1 MCANSENRLLDELM
15 HQDRRHLIIG
25 TAGHVDHGKTALV
38 GALTGMETDRLK
50 EERERGLSIE
60 LGFAYFDLPDN
71 SRAGIVDVPGHE
83 KFIRSMLSGAYGM
96 DVVLF
101 VVDAKEGVQEQTLEH
116 LAILDLLG
124 ISNGIL
130 VMTKSDLATPDE
142 LAEATE
148 MTQEMLVGT
157 SLEGIPTV
165 SVSAITGAGIETL
178 KQTIVEQVALA
189 TKSEENDGIPRLYVD
204 RVFTVQ
210 GFGVVVTGTLIGGA
224 VNRDQRM
231 VILPQGD
238 TVRVRGIQVHS
249 ESATVAQAGQRT
261 ALNLSGTSAENIQRG
276 DVLCP
281 IDFSQVTDNIDVS
294 LQVLSSFPRVI
305 EHWSRFRA
313 YLGTREIF
321 CRLIL
326 LVDEAILPGDT
337 VQVQLRLEQP
347 ILTFRGDRIIL
358 RDFSAQHTVGGGEV
372 INPFA
377 PKHKRFTPETIATLA
392 QWEEA
397 DDSQIVN
404 TVLVNSE
411 TLCVPESFLYYYLPH
426 SQTDVKTLLDRL
438 ETDRKIVRW
447 DKSGRTPL
455 ISDAARTSA
464 AKEKIVNALV
474 AFHEAQ
480 PLLAGQNASQLRR
493 ELNMDEL
500 GFEKLENRLIAE
512 RQLVTEG
519 NLIRLASHEIQFS
532 QEEETAKEHLEQ
544 LFLEAGMN
552 TPTLSEL
559 NTLLPEYTSKVLEST
574 FFALL
579 NLGQF
584 IKIADNFFVHST
596 VFEQMSEL
604 LIGHLRENETITV
617 AEFREIAQ
625 TSRKYAVPFLEYCD
639 SQNLT
644 VRDGN
649 VRRLH
654 PRQSQT

>member
-1 MCANSENRLLDELM
+1 M

-25 TAGHVDHGKTALV
+25 TAGHVDHGKTALI
-38 GALTGMETDRLK
+38 GTLTGMETDRLK

-60 LGFAYFDLPDN
+60 LGFAYFDLPDH

-96 DVVLF
+96 DIVLF

-157 SLEGIPTV
+157 TLEGIPTV
-165 SVSAITGAGIETL
+165 SVSSITGAGIDTL
-178 KQTIVEQVALA
+178 KQTIVEQVAIA
-189 TKSEENDGIPRLYVD
+189 TEVEESDGISRLYVD

-210 GFGVVVTGTLIGGA
+210 GFGIVVTGTLIGGSI
-224 VNRDQRM
+224 NRDQRM
-231 VILPQGD
+231 VILPQREH
-238 TVRVRGIQVHS
+238 VRVRGIQVHNEPAS
-249 ESATVAQAGQRT
+249 VAQAGQRT
-261 ALNLSGTSAENIQRG
+261 ALNLSGTEVQNIQRG

-281 IDFSQVTDNIDVS
+281 IDFAQVTDNIDVS
-294 LQVLSSFPRVI
+294 LRVLSSFPRML
-305 EHWSRFRA
+305 EHWSRLRV

-377 PKHKRFTPETIATLA
+377 PRHKRFTPETTSILA

-397 DDSQIVN
+397 DNAQIVN
-404 TVLVNSE
+404 TVLENSKM
-411 TLCVPESFLYYYLPH
+411 LCVPESFLHYYLPQ
-426 SQTDVKTLLDRL
+426 SQQNVKAILDSL
-438 ETDRKIVRW
+438 EADGKIVRW

-455 ISDAARTSA
+455 LSDASRT
-464 AKEKIVNALV
+464 AKNKEEILNAL
-474 AFHEAQ
+474 ANFHTAQ
-480 PLLAGQNASQLRR
+480 PLLPGQNATQLRS
-493 ELNMDEL
+493 EVKLDEI
-500 GFEKLENRLIAE
+500 GFEKLENQLIAE
-512 RQLVTEG
+512 RQLVKDG
-519 NLIRLASHEIQFS
+519 NLLRLSSHEIQFS
-532 QEEETAKEHLEQ
+532 QEEETAKETLET
-544 LFLEAGMN
+544 LFLEAGIH
-552 TPTLSEL
+552 TPSLNELS
-559 NTLLPEYTSKVLEST
+559 TLLPEYTPKVLEST
-574 FFALL
+574 FYALL
-579 NLGQF
+579 RLGQF
-584 IKIADNFFVHST
+584 IKITDGFFIHKG
-596 VFEQMSEL
+596 VFEEMQKL
-604 LIGHLRENETITV
+604 LITHLRENDIMTV
-617 AEFREIAQ
+617 AEFRELAQ

-639 SQNLT
+639 SQKLT
-644 VRDGN
+644 IRDGN

-654 PRQSQT
+654 SRHLQ

>member
-1 MCANSENRLLDELM
+1 M

-71 SRAGIVDVPGHE
+71 ARAGIVDVPGHE

-142 LAEATE
+142 LAEAAE

-165 SVSAITGAGIETL
+165 SVSALTGAGIETL
-178 KQTIVEQVALA
+178 KQTIVEQVVLA

-210 GFGVVVTGTLIGGA
+210 GFGGVVTGTLIGGSI
-224 VNRDQRM
+224 NRDQRM

-238 TVRVRGIQVHS
+238 AVRVRGIQVHN
-249 ESATVAQAGQRT
+249 EQATVAQAGQRT
-261 ALNLSGTSAENIQRG
+261 ALNLSGTSAQNIQRG

-281 IDFSQVTDNIDVS
+281 IEFSQVTDNIDVS
-294 LQVLSSFPRVI
+294 LQVLSSFPRII
-305 EHWSRFRA
+305 EHWTRFRA

-326 LVDEAILPGDT
+326 LVDEAILPGDS

-397 DDSQIVN
+397 DDSEIVN

-426 SQTDVKTLLDRL
+426 SQTDVKTLLNSL
-438 ETDRKIVRW
+438 ETEGRIVHW
-447 DKSGRTPL
+447 DKSGRRPL
-455 ISDAARTSA
+455 VSDAARTSSGT
-464 AKEKIVNALV
+464 EKIVDALT

-493 ELNMDEL
+493 ELNIDEL
-500 GFEKLENRLIAE
+500 GFEKLESQLIAE

-532 QEEETAKEHLEQ
+532 QEEETAKETLEK

-552 TPTLSEL
+552 TPALSEL
-559 NTLLPEYTSKVLEST
+559 NTLLPEYTPKILEST
-574 FFALL
+574 FFALI

-584 IKIADNFFVHST
+584 IKMADNFFVHKT
-596 VFEQMSEL
+596 VFEKVSAL
-604 LIGHLRENETITV
+604 LIAHLRENETITV
-617 AEFREIAQ
+617 AEFREAAQ

-654 PRQSQT
+654 PRQG

>member
-1 MCANSENRLLDELM
+1 M
-15 HQDRRHLIIG
+15 HQDQRHVIIG
-25 TAGHVDHGKTALV
+25 TAGHIDHGKTALV

-50 EERERGLSIE
+50 EERERGMSIE

-96 DVVLF
+96 DIVLF

-130 VMTKSDLATPDE
+130 VMTKSDLATADE
-142 LAEATE
+142 LAEAAE

-178 KQTIVEQVALA
+178 KQTILEQVTLA
-189 TKSEENDGIPRLYVD
+189 TKSEENDGISRLYVD

-210 GFGVVVTGTLIGGA
+210 GFGVVVTGTLIGGSI
-224 VNRDQRM
+224 NREQRM
-231 VILPQGD
+231 VLLPQGEV
-238 TVRVRGIQVHS
+238 VRVRGIQVHNEPAS
-249 ESATVAQAGQRT
+249 VAYAGQRT
-261 ALNLSGTSAENIQRG
+261 ALNLSGTSAQDIQRG

-281 IDFSQVTDNIDVS
+281 INYSQVTDNIDVS
-294 LQVLSSFPRVI
+294 LQILSSFPRII

-326 LVDEAILPGDT
+326 LVDEAILPGDK

-347 ILTFRGDRIIL
+347 ILTFRGDRIII

-392 QWEEA
+392 QWEEV
-397 DDSQIVN
+397 DDTQIVN
-404 TVLVNSE
+404 TVLANSD
-411 TLCVPESFLYYYLPH
+411 TLCVSESFLYYYLPH
-426 SQTDVKTLLDRL
+426 SQTDVSAILNSL
-438 ETDRKIVRW
+438 ETEEKIIRW
-447 DKSGRTPL
+447 NESGRAPL
-455 ISDAARTSA
+455 VSDAERTTTVKA
-464 AKEKIVNALV
+464 EIINTLT

-480 PLLAGQNASQLRR
+480 PLLAGQNASQLRHK
-493 ELNMDEL
+493 LSLDEQS
-500 GFEKLENRLIAE
+500 FEKLANQLIKE
-512 RQLVTEG
+512 RQLVKDG
-519 NLIRLASHEIQFS
+519 NLLRLAAHEIQFS
-532 QEEETAKEHLEQ
+532 QEEETAKEKLEQ

-559 NTLLPEYTSKVLEST
+559 STLLPEYTPKVLEST
-574 FFALL
+574 FYALL
-579 NLGQF
+579 NLGRF
-584 IKIADNFFVHST
+584 VKIAENFFIHKT
-596 VFEQMSEL
+596 KFEEISDAL
-604 LIGHLRENETITV
+604 TTYLRENGTITV
-617 AEFREIAQ
+617 AEFRETAE

-639 SQNLT
+639 TQNLT

-649 VRRLH
+649 IRRLH
-654 PRQSQT
+654 PRHLET

>member
-1 MCANSENRLLDELM
+1 M
-15 HQDRRHLIIG
+15 HQDQRHVIIG

-38 GALTGMETDRLK
+38 GTLTGMETDRLK
-50 EERERGLSIE
+50 EERERGMSIE

-96 DVVLF
+96 DIVLF

-142 LAEATE
+142 LDEAAE

-178 KQTIVEQVALA
+178 KQTILEQVTLA

-210 GFGVVVTGTLIGGA
+210 GFGVVVTGTLIGGSI
-224 VNRDQRM
+224 NREQRM
-231 VILPQGD
+231 VLLPQAD
-238 TVRVRGIQVHS
+238 VVRVRGIQVHN
-249 ESATVAQAGQRT
+249 EPAAVAYAGQRT
-261 ALNLSGTSAENIQRG
+261 ALNLSGMSAQDIQRG

-281 IDFSQVTDNIDVS
+281 IDYSQVTDNIDVS
-294 LQVLSSFPRVI
+294 LQVLSSFPRII

-326 LVDEAILPGDT
+326 LVDEAILPGDK

-347 ILTFRGDRIIL
+347 ILTFRGDRIII

-377 PKHKRFTPETIATLA
+377 PKHKRFTPETVATLA

-397 DDSQIVN
+397 DDAQIVN
-404 TVLVNSE
+404 IVLANSE

-426 SQTDVKTLLDRL
+426 SQTDVKAILDRL
-438 ETDRKIVRW
+438 KAEGKIVRW
-447 DKSGRTPL
+447 DESGREPL
-455 ISDAARTSA
+455 VSDAERTETVKSQM
-464 AKEKIVNALV
+464 VGALRT
-474 AFHEAQ
+474 FHESQ
-480 PLLAGQNASQLRR
+480 PLLTGQNASQLRHQLSLDEQSFERLANQLIKAR
-493 ELNMDEL
+493 ELVKD
-500 GFEKLENRLIAE
+500 
-512 RQLVTEG
+512 G
-519 NLIRLASHEIQFS
+519 NLLRLASHEIQFS
-532 QEEETAKEHLEQ
+532 QEEETAKEKLEQ
-544 LFLEAGMN
+544 LFLQAGMN
-552 TPTLSEL
+552 TPTLNEL
-559 NTLLPEYTSKVLEST
+559 STLLPEYTPKVLEST
-574 FFALL
+574 FYALL
-579 NLGQF
+579 NLGRF
-584 IKIADNFFVHST
+584 VKIAENFFIHKT
-596 VFEQMSEL
+596 RFEEISDAL
-604 LIGHLRENETITV
+604 TTYLRENATITV
-617 AEFREIAQ
+617 AEFRETAE

-639 SQNLT
+639 TQNLT

-649 VRRLH
+649 IRRLH
-654 PRQSQT
+654 PRHLET

>member
-1 MCANSENRLLDELM
+1 M
-15 HQDRRHLIIG
+15 HQDSRHLIIG

-157 SLEGIPTV
+157 SLQGIPTV

-189 TKSEENDGIPRLYVD
+189 TKSEEHDGIPRLYVD

-210 GFGVVVTGTLIGGA
+210 GFGVVVTGTLIGGSI
-224 VNRDQRM
+224 NREQRM

-238 TVRVRGIQVHS
+238 GVRVRGIQVHN
-249 ESATVAQAGQRT
+249 EPATVAQAGQRT
-261 ALNLSGTSAENIQRG
+261 ALNLSGTSAQNIQRG

-281 IDFSQVTDNIDVS
+281 IEYSQVTDNIDVS
-294 LQVLSSFPRVI
+294 LQVLSSFPRII

-358 RDFSAQHTVGGGEV
+358 RDFSAQYTVGGGEV

-377 PKHKRFTPETIATLA
+377 PKHKRFTPETVATLA
-392 QWEEA
+392 QWEAA
-397 DDSQIVN
+397 DDSEIVN

-411 TLCVPESFLYYYLPH
+411 TLCVPESFLYYYLPY
-426 SQTDVKTLLDRL
+426 SKTDVKTLLNRL
-438 ETDRKIVRW
+438 ETEDKIVCW

-455 ISDAARTSA
+455 VSDAARTSTV
-464 AKEKIVNALV
+464 KEKIVDALA

-480 PLLAGQNASQLRR
+480 PLLTGQNASQLRR
-493 ELNMDEL
+493 ELNIDEL

-512 RQLVTEG
+512 GQLVTEG
-519 NLIRLASHEIQFS
+519 NLLRLASHEIQFS
-532 QEEETAKEHLEQ
+532 EEEETAKATLEK

-552 TPTLSEL
+552 TPALSEL
-559 NTLLPEYTSKVLEST
+559 STLLPEYTPKLLEST

-584 IKIADNFFVHST
+584 IKIADNFFIHKT
-596 VFEQMSEL
+596 VFEKVSEL
-604 LIGHLRENETITV
+604 LTAYLRENETIAV
-617 AEFREIAQ
+617 AEFREAAQ

-654 PRQSQT
+654 PRHLKT

>member
-1 MCANSENRLLDELM
+1 M

-25 TAGHVDHGKTALV
+25 TAGHVDHGKTALI
-38 GALTGMETDRLK
+38 GTLTGMETDRLK

-71 SRAGIVDVPGHE
+71 LRAGIVDVPGHE

-96 DVVLF
+96 DIVLF

-142 LAEATE
+142 LAEAAE
-148 MTQEMLVGT
+148 MTQEMLIGT
-157 SLEGIPTV
+157 TLEDIPTV
-165 SVSAITGAGIETL
+165 SVSSITGAGIDTL
-178 KQTIVEQVALA
+178 KQTIVKQVALA
-189 TKSEENDGIPRLYVD
+189 TKAEESDGIPRLYVD

-210 GFGVVVTGTLIGGA
+210 GFGIVVTGTLIGGTI
-224 VNRDQRM
+224 NRDQRM
-231 VILPQGD
+231 VILPQ
-238 TVRVRGIQVHS
+238 TEPVRVRGIQVHNEPAS
-249 ESATVAQAGQRT
+249 VAQAGQRT
-261 ALNLSGTSAENIQRG
+261 ALNLSGTSVQNIQRG

-281 IDFSQVTDNIDVS
+281 IEFSQVTDNIDVS
-294 LQVLSSFPRVI
+294 LRVLSSFPRI
-305 EHWSRFRA
+305 LEHWSRFRA

-377 PKHKRFTPETIATLA
+377 PKHKRFTPETITVLA

-397 DDSQIVN
+397 DNAQVVN
-404 TVLVNSE
+404 TVLENSK
-411 TLCVPESFLYYYLPH
+411 TLCVPESFLHYYLPH
-426 SQTDVKTLLDRL
+426 SQQRVNAILNNL
-438 ETDRKIVRW
+438 ETDEKIVRW

-455 ISDAARTSA
+455 VSDASRT
-464 AKEKIVNALV
+464 AKTKEGILNILAN
-474 AFHEAQ
+474 FHAAQ
-480 PLLAGQNASQLRR
+480 PLLPGQNATQLRSEI
-493 ELNMDEL
+493 ELDEI
-500 GFEKLENRLIAE
+500 GFEKLENQLIAE
-512 RQLVTEG
+512 RQLVKDG
-519 NLIRLASHEIQFS
+519 NLLRLTSHEIQFS
-532 QEEETAKEHLEQ
+532 QEEETAKETLEK
-544 LFLEAGMN
+544 LFLDAGIN
-552 TPTLSEL
+552 TPTLNEL
-559 NTLLPEYTSKVLEST
+559 STLLPEYTPKVLEST

-579 NLGQF
+579 RLGQF
-584 IKIADNFFVHST
+584 VKITDNFFIHRAVL
-596 VFEQMSEL
+596 EKIQEL
-604 LIGHLRENETITV
+604 LTTYLRKNDIITV
-617 AEFREIAQ
+617 AEFRETAQ

-639 SQNLT
+639 SQNIT
-644 VRDGN
+644 IRDGN

-654 PRQSQT
+654 PRHL

>member
-1 MCANSENRLLDELM
+1 M

-38 GALTGMETDRLK
+38 GRLTGMETDRLK
-50 EERERGLSIE
+50 EEQERGLSIE
-60 LGFAYFDLPDN
+60 LGFAYFDLPDG

-96 DVVLF
+96 DIVLF

-157 SLEGIPTV
+157 SLEGIPNV
-165 SVSAITGAGIETL
+165 SVSSITGEGIETL
-178 KQTIVEQVALA
+178 KQTIVEQVTVA
-189 TKSEENDGIPRLYVD
+189 TKAEENDGIPRLYVD

-210 GFGVVVTGTLIGGA
+210 GFGVVVTGTLIGGSI
-224 VNRDQRM
+224 NQDQRM
-231 VILPQGD
+231 VILPQGEPI
-238 TVRVRGIQVHS
+238 RVRGIQVHN
-249 ESATVAQAGQRT
+249 ETAPVAQAGQRT
-261 ALNLSGTSAENIQRG
+261 ALNLSGISAQDIQRG

-281 IDFSQVTDNIDVS
+281 IEFSQVTDNIDMS
-294 LQVLSSFPRVI
+294 LQVLTSFPRI
-305 EHWSRFRA
+305 LEHWTRLRA

-358 RDFSAQHTVGGGEV
+358 RDFSAQYTVGGGEV

-377 PKHKRFTPETIATLA
+377 PRHKRFVPETIATLA

-397 DDSQIVN
+397 DDAQIVN
-404 TVLVNSE
+404 TVLENSD

-426 SQTDVKTLLDRL
+426 SQMNVKAILEGL
-438 ETDRKIVRW
+438 ETDKKIVRW

-455 ISDAARTSA
+455 VSDAARTTT
-464 AKEKIVNALV
+464 AKENIMETLAD
-474 AFHEAQ
+474 FHEAQ
-480 PLLAGQNASQLRR
+480 PLLAGQNVSQLRR
-493 ELNMDEL
+493 ELKLDET

-512 RQLVTEG
+512 NQLVKEG

-532 QEEETAKEHLEQ
+532 QEEEDAKETLEKR
-544 LFLEAGMN
+544 FLAAGIN
-552 TPTLSEL
+552 TPTLNEL
-559 NTLLPEYTSKVLEST
+559 NTSLPEYTPQVIEST

-579 NLGQF
+579 NLGRF
-584 IKIADNFFVHST
+584 VKIADNFFIHET
-596 VFEQMSEL
+596 VFEETREL
-604 LIGHLRENETITV
+604 LITYLRENDIITV
-617 AEFREIAQ
+617 AEFRETAQ

-654 PRQSQT
+654 PRHKER

>member
-1 MCANSENRLLDELM
+1 M

-210 GFGVVVTGTLIGGA
+210 GFGVVVTGTLIGGSI
-224 VNRDQRM
+224 NREQRM

-238 TVRVRGIQVHS
+238 TVRVRGIQVHN
-249 ESATVAQAGQRT
+249 EPAPVAQAGQRT
-261 ALNLSGTSAENIQRG
+261 ALNLSGTSTENIQRG

-281 IDFSQVTDNIDVS
+281 IDFSRVTDNIDVS
-294 LQVLSSFPRVI
+294 LQVLSSFPRIV

-326 LVDEAILPGDT
+326 LVDEAILPGDK

-358 RDFSAQHTVGGGEV
+358 RDFSAQHTLGGGEV

-392 QWEEA
+392 AWEEV

-411 TLCVPESFLYYYLPH
+411 ALCVPESFLYYYLPH
-426 SQTDVKTLLDRL
+426 SQTDVNTLLNSL
-438 ETDRKIVRW
+438 ETEGKIVRW

-455 ISDAARTSA
+455 VSDAARTSA
-464 AKEKIVNALV
+464 AKEKIAAALA

-500 GFEKLENRLIAE
+500 GFEKLENQLIAE

-532 QEEETAKEHLEQ
+532 EEEETAKETLEQ
-544 LFLEAGMN
+544 LFLEAGIN
-552 TPTLSEL
+552 TPALSEL
-559 NTLLPEYTSKVLEST
+559 NTLLPEYTPKVLEST

-584 IKIADNFFVHST
+584 IKIADNFFIHT
-596 VFEQMSEL
+596 TIFQEIQEL
-604 LIGHLRENETITV
+604 LTTYLRKNDIITV
-617 AEFREIAQ
+617 AEFRETAQ

-644 VRDGN
+644 IRDGN

-654 PRQSQT
+654 PRHLET

>member
-1 MCANSENRLLDELM
+1 M

-25 TAGHVDHGKTALV
+25 TAGHVDHGKTALI
-38 GALTGMETDRLK
+38 GTLTGMETDRLK

-71 SRAGIVDVPGHE
+71 LRAGIVDVPGHE

-96 DVVLF
+96 DIVLF

-142 LAEATE
+142 LAEAAE
-148 MTQEMLVGT
+148 MTQEILIGT
-157 SLEGIPTV
+157 TLEDIPTV
-165 SVSAITGAGIETL
+165 SVSSITGAGIDTL
-178 KQTIVEQVALA
+178 KQTIVKQVALA
-189 TKSEENDGIPRLYVD
+189 TKAEESDGIPRLYVD

-210 GFGVVVTGTLIGGA
+210 GFGIVVTGTLIGGTI
-224 VNRDQRM
+224 NRDQRM
-231 VILPQGD
+231 VILPQ
-238 TVRVRGIQVHS
+238 TEPVRVRGIQVHNEPAS
-249 ESATVAQAGQRT
+249 VAQAGQRT
-261 ALNLSGTSAENIQRG
+261 ALNLSGTSIQNIQRG

-281 IDFSQVTDNIDVS
+281 IEFSQVTDNIDVS
-294 LQVLSSFPRVI
+294 LRVLSSFPRI
-305 EHWSRFRA
+305 LEHWSRFRA

-377 PKHKRFTPETIATLA
+377 PKHKRFTPETITVLA

-397 DDSQIVN
+397 DNAQVVN
-404 TVLVNSE
+404 TVLENSK
-411 TLCVPESFLYYYLPH
+411 TLCVPESFLHYYLPH
-426 SQTDVKTLLDRL
+426 SQQRVNAILNNL
-438 ETDRKIVRW
+438 ETDGKIVRW

-455 ISDAARTSA
+455 VSDASRTVKT
-464 AKEKIVNALV
+464 KERILNILAN
-474 AFHEAQ
+474 FHAAQ
-480 PLLAGQNASQLRR
+480 PLLPGQNATQLRSEI
-493 ELNMDEL
+493 ELDEI
-500 GFEKLENRLIAE
+500 GFEKLENQLIAD
-512 RQLVTEG
+512 RQLVKDG
-519 NLIRLASHEIQFS
+519 NLLRLTSHEIQFS
-532 QEEETAKEHLEQ
+532 QEEETAKETLEK
-544 LFLEAGMN
+544 LFLEAGIN
-552 TPTLSEL
+552 TPTLNEL
-559 NTLLPEYTSKVLEST
+559 STLLPEYTPKVLEST

-579 NLGQF
+579 RLGQF
-584 IKIADNFFVHST
+584 VKITDNFFIHRAVL
-596 VFEQMSEL
+596 EKIQEL
-604 LIGHLRENETITV
+604 LTTYLRKNDIITV
-617 AEFREIAQ
+617 AEFRETAQ

-639 SQNLT
+639 SQNIT
-644 VRDGN
+644 IRDGN

-654 PRQSQT
+654 PRYL

>member
-1 MCANSENRLLDELM
+1 MY
-15 HQDRRHLIIG
+15 QDRRHLIIG

-38 GALTGMETDRLK
+38 GTLTGIETDRLK

-83 KFIRSMLSGAYGM
+83 KFIRHMLSGAYGM
-96 DVVLF
+96 DIVLF

-124 ISNGIL
+124 ISNGII
-130 VMTKSDLATPDE
+130 VMTKSDLATREE
-142 LAEATE
+142 LEEATE

-157 SLEGIPTV
+157 SLEGIPSV
-165 SVSAITGAGIETL
+165 SVSSITGEGIDAL
-178 KQTIVEQVALA
+178 KQMIVEQVDLA
-189 TKSEENDGIPRLYVD
+189 TKAQEHDGIPRLYVD

-210 GFGVVVTGTLIGGA
+210 GFGVVVTGTLIGGS

-238 TVRVRGIQVHS
+238 VVRVRGIQVHN
-249 ESATVAQAGQRT
+249 EHADVAQAGQRT
-261 ALNLSGTSAENIQRG
+261 ALNLSGTTANNIQRG

-281 IDFSQVTDNIDVS
+281 IEYSQVTDNIDVS
-294 LQVLSSFPRVI
+294 LQVLSSFPRML
-305 EHWSRFRA
+305 EHWGRFRA

-326 LVDEAILPGDT
+326 LVDEAILPGDR

-377 PKHKRFTPETIATLA
+377 PKHKRFTQETITTLA

-397 DDSQIVN
+397 DDTQVVN
-404 TVLVNSE
+404 AVLENSP
-411 TLCVPESFLYYYLPH
+411 TLCVAESFLYYYMPY
-426 SQTDVKTLLDRL
+426 SRAEVGNIL
-438 ETDRKIVRW
+438 ETLASEEKIVRW
-447 DKSGRTPL
+447 DTSGRTPL
-455 ISDAARTSA
+455 VSDAARTAELTERLLKVLS
-464 AKEKIVNALV
+464 E
-474 AFHEAQ
+474 FHEKE
-480 PLLAGQNASQLRR
+480 PLLAGQNASQLSR
-493 ELNMDEL
+493 ELGLDEI
-500 GFEKLENRLIAE
+500 GFEKLTNQLIKTK
-512 RQLVTEG
+512 QLVKDG
-519 NLIRLASHEIQFS
+519 NLLRLASHEIQFS
-532 QEEETAKEHLEQ
+532 EEESTAKETLEK
-544 LFLEAGMN
+544 LFLDAGIN
-552 TPTLSEL
+552 TPGLNEL
-559 NTLLPEYTSKVLEST
+559 KTLLPEYTPQIIEST

-584 IKIADNFFVHST
+584 IKAADNFFIHKE
-596 VFEQMSEL
+596 VFEEIKEL
-604 LIGHLRENETITV
+604 LTNYLRENGTITV
-617 AEFREIAQ
+617 GEFRELAQ

-639 SQNLT
+639 TQNVT
-644 VRDGN
+644 IRDGN
-649 VRRLH
+649 IRRLSS
-654 PRQSQT
+654 R

>member
-1 MCANSENRLLDELM
+1 M

-25 TAGHVDHGKTALV
+25 TAGHVDHGKTALI
-38 GALTGMETDRLK
+38 GTLTGMETDRLK

-96 DVVLF
+96 DIVLF

-142 LAEATE
+142 LAEAAE
-148 MTQEMLVGT
+148 MTQEMLIGT
-157 SLEGIPTV
+157 TLEDIPTV
-165 SVSAITGAGIETL
+165 SVSSITGAGIDTL
-178 KQTIVEQVALA
+178 KQTIVKQVALA
-189 TKSEENDGIPRLYVD
+189 TKAEESDGIPRLYVD

-210 GFGVVVTGTLIGGA
+210 GFGIVVTGTLIGGTI
-224 VNRDQRM
+224 NRDQRM
-231 VILPQGD
+231 VILPQ
-238 TVRVRGIQVHS
+238 TEPVRVRGIQVHNEPAS
-249 ESATVAQAGQRT
+249 VAQAGQRT
-261 ALNLSGTSAENIQRG
+261 ALNLSGTSVQNIQRG

-281 IDFSQVTDNIDVS
+281 IEFSQVTDNIDVS
-294 LQVLSSFPRVI
+294 LRVLSSFPRI
-305 EHWSRFRA
+305 LEHWSRFRA

-377 PKHKRFTPETIATLA
+377 PKHKRFTPETITVLA

-397 DDSQIVN
+397 DNAQVVN
-404 TVLVNSE
+404 TVLENSK
-411 TLCVPESFLYYYLPH
+411 TLCVPESFLHYYLPH
-426 SQTDVKTLLDRL
+426 SQQRVNAILNNL
-438 ETDRKIVRW
+438 ETDEKIVRW

-455 ISDAARTSA
+455 VSDASRT
-464 AKEKIVNALV
+464 AKTKEGILNILAN
-474 AFHEAQ
+474 FHAAQ
-480 PLLAGQNASQLRR
+480 PLLPGQNATQLRSEI
-493 ELNMDEL
+493 ELDEI
-500 GFEKLENRLIAE
+500 GFEKLENQLIAE
-512 RQLVTEG
+512 RQLVKDG
-519 NLIRLASHEIQFS
+519 NLLRLTSHEIQFS
-532 QEEETAKEHLEQ
+532 QEEETAKETLEK
-544 LFLEAGMN
+544 LFLDAGIN
-552 TPTLSEL
+552 TPTLNEL
-559 NTLLPEYTSKVLEST
+559 STLLPEYTPKVLEST

-579 NLGQF
+579 RLGQF
-584 IKIADNFFVHST
+584 VKITDNFFIHRAVL
-596 VFEQMSEL
+596 EKIQEL
-604 LIGHLRENETITV
+604 LTTYLRKNDIITV
-617 AEFREIAQ
+617 AEFRETAQ

-639 SQNLT
+639 SQNIT
-644 VRDGN
+644 IRDGN

-654 PRQSQT
+654 PRHL

>member
-1 MCANSENRLLDELM
+1 M

-96 DVVLF
+96 DIVLF

-165 SVSAITGAGIETL
+165 SVSALTGAGIETL
-178 KQTIVEQVALA
+178 KQTIVEQVVLA
-189 TKSEENDGIPRLYVD
+189 TKAEENDGIPRLYVD

-210 GFGVVVTGTLIGGA
+210 GFGVIVTGTLIGGSI
-224 VNRDQRM
+224 NRDQRM

-238 TVRVRGIQVHS
+238 AVRVRGIQVHN
-249 ESATVAQAGQRT
+249 ESAPVAQAGQRT
-261 ALNLSGTSAENIQRG
+261 ALNLSGTSAQDVQRG

-281 IDFSQVTDNIDVS
+281 IEFSQVTDNIDVS
-294 LQVLSSFPRVI
+294 LQVLSSFPRII
-305 EHWSRFRA
+305 EHWTRFRA

-326 LVDEAILPGDT
+326 LVDEAILPGDS

-377 PKHKRFTPETIATLA
+377 PKHKRFMPETIATLA
-392 QWEEA
+392 EWEEA
-397 DDSQIVN
+397 DEARIVN
-404 TVLVNSE
+404 TVLLNSE
-411 TLCVPESFLYYYLPH
+411 TLCMPESFLYYYLPH
-426 SQTDVKTLLDRL
+426 SQTDVKAILNGL
-438 ETDRKIVRW
+438 ETEGKIVRW
-447 DKSGRTPL
+447 DPSGRTPL
-455 ISDAARTSA
+455 VSDASRTA
-464 AKEKIVNALV
+464 TVKAKIVEVLE

-480 PLLAGQNASQLRR
+480 PLLAGQNASQLRQK
-493 ELNMDEL
+493 LSLDEL
-500 GFEKLENRLIAE
+500 SFEKLEHQLITE
-512 RQLVTEG
+512 RQLAKEG
-519 NLIRLASHEIQFS
+519 NLLRLASHEIQFS
-532 QEEETAKEHLEQ
+532 EEEETAKETLEE
-544 LFLEAGMN
+544 LFLEVGMN
-552 TPTLSEL
+552 TPSLNEL
-559 NTLLPEYTSKVLEST
+559 NTLLPDYTPKVLEST
-574 FFALL
+574 FYALL

-584 IKIADNFFVHST
+584 VKIADDFFTHRI
-596 VFEQMSEL
+596 VFEEVSEL
-604 LIGHLRENETITV
+604 LTAHLRENETITV
-617 AEFREIAQ
+617 AEFREMAQ

-644 VRDGN
+644 IRDDN

-654 PRQSQT
+654 PRHSQT

>member
-1 MCANSENRLLDELM
+1 M
-15 HQDRRHLIIG
+15 HQDQRHVIIG

-38 GALTGMETDRLK
+38 AALTGMETDRLK
-50 EERERGLSIE
+50 EERERGMSIE

-71 SRAGIVDVPGHE
+71 ARAGIVDVPGHE

-96 DVVLF
+96 DIVLF

-130 VMTKSDLATPDE
+130 VMTKSDLATADE
-142 LAEATE
+142 LTEAAE

-165 SVSAITGAGIETL
+165 SVSAITGTGIETL
-178 KQTIVEQVALA
+178 KQTIVEQVTLA
-189 TKSEENDGIPRLYVD
+189 AQSEENDGIPRLYVD

-210 GFGVVVTGTLIGGA
+210 GFGVVVTGTLIGGSI
-224 VNRDQRM
+224 NREQRM
-231 VILPQGD
+231 VLLPQGD
-238 TVRVRGIQVHS
+238 VVRVRGIQVHNEPAS
-249 ESATVAQAGQRT
+249 VAYAGQRT
-261 ALNLSGTSAENIQRG
+261 ALNLSGTSAQNIQRG

-281 IDFSQVTDNIDVS
+281 IDYSQVTDNIDVS
-294 LQVLSSFPRVI
+294 LQVLSSFPRII

-326 LVDEAILPGDT
+326 LVDEAILPGDK

-347 ILTFRGDRIIL
+347 ILTFRGDRIII

-372 INPFA
+372 INPYA

-397 DDSQIVN
+397 DDAQIIN
-404 TVLVNSE
+404 IVLANSE
-411 TLCVPESFLYYYLPH
+411 TVCVPESFLYYYLPH
-426 SQTDVKTLLDRL
+426 SQTDVKTILNSL
-438 ETDRKIVRW
+438 ETEDKIIRW
-447 DKSGRTPL
+447 NESGRESL
-455 ISDAARTSA
+455 VSDVERTTTIK
-464 AKEKIVNALV
+464 AKIIDALA

-493 ELNMDEL
+493 KLNLDEQS
-500 GFEKLENRLIAE
+500 FEKLTNRLIKE
-512 RQLVTEG
+512 RELVKDG
-519 NLIRLASHEIQFS
+519 NLLRLAAHEIQFS
-532 QEEETAKEHLEQ
+532 QEEETAKEKLEQ

-559 NTLLPEYTSKVLEST
+559 NTLLPEYTPKVLEST
-574 FFALL
+574 FYALL
-579 NLGQF
+579 NLGRF
-584 IKIADNFFVHST
+584 VNIAENFFIHKTKFKEIST
-596 VFEQMSEL
+596 AL
-604 LIGHLRENETITV
+604 TTYLRENGTITV
-617 AEFREIAQ
+617 AEFRETAE

-639 SQNLT
+639 TQNLT

-649 VRRLH
+649 IRRLH
-654 PRQSQT
+654 PRHLET

>member
-1 MCANSENRLLDELM
+1 M

-25 TAGHVDHGKTALV
+25 TAGHVDHGKTALI
-38 GALTGMETDRLK
+38 GTLTGMETDRLK

-96 DVVLF
+96 DIVLF

-142 LAEATE
+142 LAEAAE
-148 MTQEMLVGT
+148 MTQEMLIGT
-157 SLEGIPTV
+157 TLEDIPTV
-165 SVSAITGAGIETL
+165 SVSSITGAGIDTL
-178 KQTIVEQVALA
+178 KQTIVKQVALA
-189 TKSEENDGIPRLYVD
+189 TKAEESDGIPRLYVD

-210 GFGVVVTGTLIGGA
+210 GFGIVVTGTLIGGTI
-224 VNRDQRM
+224 NRDQRM
-231 VILPQGD
+231 VILPQ
-238 TVRVRGIQVHS
+238 TEPVRVRGIQVHNEPAS
-249 ESATVAQAGQRT
+249 VAQAGQRT
-261 ALNLSGTSAENIQRG
+261 ALNLSGTSIQNIQRG

-281 IDFSQVTDNIDVS
+281 IEFSQVTDNIDVS
-294 LQVLSSFPRVI
+294 LRVLSSFPRI
-305 EHWSRFRA
+305 LEHWSRFRA

-377 PKHKRFTPETIATLA
+377 PKHKRFTPETITVLA

-397 DDSQIVN
+397 DNAQVVN
-404 TVLVNSE
+404 TVLENSK
-411 TLCVPESFLYYYLPH
+411 TLCVPESFLHYYLPH
-426 SQTDVKTLLDRL
+426 SQQRVNAILNNL
-438 ETDRKIVRW
+438 ETDEKIVRW

-455 ISDAARTSA
+455 VSDASRT
-464 AKEKIVNALV
+464 AKTKEGILNILAN
-474 AFHEAQ
+474 FHAAQ
-480 PLLAGQNASQLRR
+480 PLLPGQNATQLRSEI
-493 ELNMDEL
+493 ELDEI
-500 GFEKLENRLIAE
+500 GFEKLENQLIAE
-512 RQLVTEG
+512 RQLVKDG
-519 NLIRLASHEIQFS
+519 NLLRLTSHEIQFS
-532 QEEETAKEHLEQ
+532 QEEETAKETLEK
-544 LFLEAGMN
+544 LFLDAGIN
-552 TPTLSEL
+552 TPTLNEL
-559 NTLLPEYTSKVLEST
+559 STLLPEYTPKVLEST

-579 NLGQF
+579 RLGQF
-584 IKIADNFFVHST
+584 VKITDNFFIHRAVL
-596 VFEQMSEL
+596 EEIQEL
-604 LIGHLRENETITV
+604 LTTYLRKNDIITV
-617 AEFREIAQ
+617 AEFRETAQ

-639 SQNLT
+639 SQNIT
-644 VRDGN
+644 IRDGN

-654 PRQSQT
+654 PRHL